1 MWSGLVGK
9 DCTDGDRVGV
19 FGWWRDRKCCTGEA
33 LTGLRVRLR
42 DTQMTRTTSNRARKQ
57 DGHLRQASCRDAESA
72 MDAGPGT
79 ERRIVDETPKSTWDV
94 TVIRRAP
101 DDTSNRAERQRRFTQ
116 R

>member
-9 DCTDGDRVGV
+9 DCTDGDRVGA
-19 FGWWRDRKCCTGEA
+19 FGWWWDRKCCRGEA
-33 LTGLRVRLR
+33 LTGLRVRPR

-57 DGHLRQASCRDAESA
+57 DGHLRRASCRDVESA